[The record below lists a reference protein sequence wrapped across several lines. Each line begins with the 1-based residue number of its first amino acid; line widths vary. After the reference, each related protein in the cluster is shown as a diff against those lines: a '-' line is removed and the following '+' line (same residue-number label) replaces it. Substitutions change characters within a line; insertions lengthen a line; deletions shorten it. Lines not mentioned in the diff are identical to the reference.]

1 MSLGSTHRQSFF
13 DLIKMIV
20 DWLFRGSMPM
30 DCLIIAFFYSSGM
43 PAKRIA
49 SRLAC
54 KSISS
59 SILTLYEIELF
70 QFMRES
76 ALVAISL
83 F

>member
-1 MSLGSTHRQSFF
+1 MS
-13 DLIKMIV
+13 
-20 DWLFRGSMPM
+20 
-30 DCLIIAFFYSSGM
+30 
-43 PAKRIA
+43 AKRIA

-76 ALVAISL
+76 EKRYAIKKAASALRHVVDFIRELNCMKVSRSGSP
-83 F
+83 